1 MGVVWETKGVVMRK
15 QFFFSLV
22 ASFLLI
28 MNQGQATTLH
38 EYDISNDKTVNF
50 GGSKVKSVK
59 LGDKTKRDGLSFY
72 SGNVELE
79 LEYHPEGKPAFT
91 KKVNVWFDRRSDAL
105 LFEAVMN
112 NDPNLDLYYNFS
124 RNPFNWTAYQSS
136 CRILGSFI
144 CRDTPVTAVDFN
156 NIDGNKLFIHNR
168 DTDRMTKATNASHAH
183 EVAELEHNVQDGAR
197 DESRRSP
204 AGDVGGQVSE
214 SSQAIS
220 V

>member
-1 MGVVWETKGVVMRK
+1 MKKQNILSVWV
-15 QFFFSLV
+15 FFLM
-22 ASFLLI
+22 I
-28 MNQGQATTLH
+28 INQIQATTLN
-38 EYDISNDKTVNF
+38 EFDISSDKTVHF
-50 GGSKVKSVK
+50 GGTKVKSVK

-91 KKVNVWFDRRSDAL
+91 KKVNVWFDRKSEAM

-156 NIDGNKLFIHNR
+156 NIDGNKLWIHNR
-168 DTDRMTKATNASHAH
+168 DTDRMTKATRASHAH
-183 EVAELEHNVQDGAR
+183 EVAELEQNIQDGTR
-197 DESRRSP
+197 DEGRRTP
-204 AGDVGGQVSE
+204 AGDVGGQPEE
-214 SSQAIS
+214 SLQAIS